1 MKKPLSVCA
10 WIVLGLAPVLVRAD
24 EPKEVPEPKF
34 PAPEKQ
40 HLWLKQFAGQWESE
54 SEATMG
60 PGQPPMRCKGQMNA
74 RMLGGFW
81 MVADVKT
88 ETKGVGMDMSAVLTL
103 GYDTKKQKYVGTWVD
118 SMQSI
123 MWHYEGTVDESG
135 KKIVLEAEGPN
146 FMQEGKLTKFRD
158 NYEFKSPDR
167 VAVSSSMLGP
177 DGKWMTFMTGEARR
191 KKGSE

>member
-1 MKKPLSVCA
+1 MRKLLSVCG
-10 WIVLGLAPVLVRAD
+10 WMVLVLAPLMVRAD
-24 EPKEVPEPKF
+24 EPKLPEPKF

-40 HLWLKQFAGQWESE
+40 HQWLNQFVGQWESE

-88 ETKGVGMDMSAVLTL
+88 ETKGVGMDLAAVLTL
-103 GYDTKKQKYVGTWVD
+103 GYDTKKQKYVGTWID
-118 SMQSI
+118 SMQNI
-123 MWHYEGTVDESG
+123 MWNYEGTVDASG

-146 FMQEGKLTKFRD
+146 FMLEGKLTKFRD
-158 NYEFKSPDR
+158 SYEFKSPDL
-167 VAVSSSMLGP
+167 VAVTSSMLGA

-191 KKGSE
+191 KKGS